1 MKKREYTI
9 DYEVIIMIFNFNIQ
23 WKEK

>member
-1 MKKREYTI
+1 LKKREYTI